1 MHHAWT
7 CAVMQARFRAALV
20 PLPALGNSASLDRL
34 PLVLTHKRAANA
46 VCSPPPCGE
55 GLGVGVHADCSVNVL
70 QHTLD
75 IRQHVIVRV
84 AQHSIAIRFENA
96 RALGVRSRLR
106 CMLTPINF
114 DDHALGMAGEID
126 DVTRNLNL
134 TAKMR
139 ASDSETM
146 TQVPPQF
153 ALGFRGSASH
163 LSRQL
168 ALRWRLC
175 TITRCPD
182 SRFVGGHD
190 INSGCLPTFSP
201 RDWACGSS
209 ETSIA
214 LSPDPP
220 PQPSPTRGEGAD
232 RVFCTSVPPIGR
244 SRLAF

>member
-1 MHHAWT
+1 
-7 CAVMQARFRAALV
+7 MQARFRAALV

-75 IRQHVIVRV
+75 ILQHVIVPV

-190 INSGCLPTFSP
+190 INSGCLPTFNP
-201 RDWACGSS
+201 RGLGVWVFRNKHRLISR
-209 ETSIA
+209 
-214 LSPDPP
+214 P
-220 PQPSPTRGEGAD
+220 PSPTLPHKGRGSRP
-232 RVFCTSVPPIGR
+232 RVLHVCASNWQVKAGILGEEVK
-244 SRLAF
+244 L

>member
-1 MHHAWT
+1 
-7 CAVMQARFRAALV
+7 L
-20 PLPALGNSASLDRL
+20 
-34 PLVLTHKRAANA
+34 
-46 VCSPPPCGE
+46 
-55 GLGVGVHADCSVNVL
+55 HAD
-70 QHTLD
+70 
-75 IRQHVIVRV
+75 
-84 AQHSIAIRFENA
+84 
-96 RALGVRSRLR
+96 
-106 CMLTPINF
+106 PINF

-168 ALRWRLC
+168 AWRWRLC

-190 INSGCLPTFSP
+190 INSGCLPTFNP
-201 RDWACGSS
+201 RGLGVWVFRNKHRLISR
-209 ETSIA
+209 
-214 LSPDPP
+214 P
-220 PQPSPTRGEGAD
+220 PSPTLPHKGRGSRP
-232 RVFCTSVPPIGR
+232 RVLHVCASNWQVKAGILGEEVK
-244 SRLAF
+244 L